1 MVVSRVALI
10 DLQQQLQY
18 EGVHVEFEVLLLEN
32 RQELANLAEVVQLGR
47 LLSELDDVFLPQ
59 CLALFVLV
67 ELT

>member
-32 RQELANLAEVVQLGR
+32 RQELAYFAEVVQLGR